1 MPAVPNTPQGEPEA
15 APPEAPATPET
26 AAPEAA
32 PPAQPDGLDRIY
44 ERMEEMS
51 AQQRQMAEQLGRTR
65 RAARGGARV
74 LRRNGRADRG
84 RRAGRGRRLRPRA
97 GRRPAG
103 AARGAGPVE
112 KRDEEWEALKESTP
126 ELADPKYAQEVIAHA
141 VAWANAH
148 NPDLIDRPEFVDVI
162 EWVHKVRKYD
172 ESAAAQT
179 PAGRGV
185 VLESAAGAA
194 QPSGLP
200 EEDWGERIVKAAE
213 APSPSDLTRPHP
225 GAI

>member
-1 MPAVPNTPQGEPEA
+1 MPAVPTPPSGEAE

-26 AAPEAA
+26 VEA

-51 AQQRQMAEQLGRTR
+51 VQQRQMAEQLGQVAEVAAPPEEEPEFYDETGELTEDGV
-65 RAARGGARV
+65 RAVVDDYVREQVDARLA
-74 LRRNGRADRG
+74 
-84 RRAGRGRRLRPRA
+84 PREA
-97 GRRPAG
+97 QAL
-103 AARGAGPVE
+103 VE
-112 KRDEEWEALKESTP
+112 QRDDEWEGLKESTP

-194 QPSGLP
+194 QPSGQP
-200 EEDWGERIVKAAE
+200 EEDWGDRIVKAAE
-213 APSPSDLTRPHP
+213 RLRPQ
-225 GAI
+225 I

>member
-26 AAPEAA
+26 ATPEA

-44 ERMEEMS
+44 ERMDEMS
-51 AQQRQMAEQLGRTR
+51 AQQRQMAQQFTELATPPEEEPEIYDDTGELTEDGVRAVVDDYVREQVE
-65 RAARGGARV
+65 ARLA
-74 LRRNGRADRG
+74 
-84 RRAGRGRRLRPRA
+84 PREA
-97 GRRPAG
+97 QAL
-103 AARGAGPVE
+103 VSE
-112 KRDEEWEALKESTP
+112 RDEEWDALKESTP
-126 ELADPKYAQEVIAHA
+126 ELADPKYAQEVIADA

-213 APSPSDLTRPHP
+213 RLRPQ
-225 GAI
+225 I

>member
-1 MPAVPNTPQGEPEA
+1 MPAVPNTAQGEPEA

-26 AAPEAA
+26 TTEA
-32 PPAQPDGLDRIY
+32 PAQPDGLDRIY

-51 AQQRQMAEQLGRTR
+51 AQQRQMAEQFSELAAPPEEEAPEFYDEAGELTEDGV
-65 RAARGGARV
+65 RAVVDDYVREQVEARLAPREAQA
-74 LRRNGRADRG
+74 LETDRNQA
-84 RRAGRGRRLRPRA
+84 
-97 GRRPAG
+97 
-103 AARGAGPVE
+103 
-112 KRDEEWEALKESTP
+112 WEDLKDDVP
-126 ELADPKYAQEVIAHA
+126 ELGDVKYAREVIDQA

-162 EWVHKVRKYD
+162 EWIHKVRKYD

-194 QPSGLP
+194 QPSGQP
-200 EEDWGERIVKAAE
+200 EEDWGDRIVKAAE
-213 APSPSDLTRPHP
+213 RLRPQ
-225 GAI
+225 I

>member
-1 MPAVPNTPQGEPEA
+1 MPAVPTPPQGDPVEA
-15 APPEAPATPET
+15 PEAPATPEAT
-26 AAPEAA
+26 TPEA

-51 AQQRQMAEQLGRTR
+51 AQQRQMAEQFSELAAPPEEEAPEFYDETGELTEDGV
-65 RAARGGARV
+65 RAVVDDYVQQQVDARLA
-74 LRRNGRADRG
+74 
-84 RRAGRGRRLRPRA
+84 PREA
-97 GRRPAG
+97 QALTD
-103 AARGAGPVE
+103 
-112 KRDEEWEALKESTP
+112 KRDDEWEALKESTP
-126 ELADPKYAQEVIAHA
+126 ELDDPKYAQEVIAQA

-194 QPSGLP
+194 QPSGQP
-200 EEDWGERIVKAAE
+200 EEDWGARIVAAAE
-213 APSPSDLTRPHP
+213 KLRPQ
-225 GAI
+225 I